1 MNAALDFRMAR
12 IVISAVQDVYEG
24 YSASFPLV
32 EQVLTQPILPGWLL
46 TNIIDLANEV
56 FPLHSYGRKLGR
68 R

>member
-32 EQVLTQPILPGWLL
+32 EQVLTPA
-46 TNIIDLANEV
+46 NSSRLAPHEY
-56 FPLHSYGRKLGR
+56 HRLGQ
-68 R
+68 